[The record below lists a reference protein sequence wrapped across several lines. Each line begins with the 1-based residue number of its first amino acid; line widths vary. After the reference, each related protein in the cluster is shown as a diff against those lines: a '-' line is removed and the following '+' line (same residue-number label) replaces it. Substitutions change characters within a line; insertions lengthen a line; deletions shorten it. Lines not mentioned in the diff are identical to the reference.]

1 MYTLEKEKE
10 KERAD
15 KEKEKERADKEK
27 ERADKERA
35 EKERVEKEKLVAAL
49 TAQLD
54 TITKKFNTLVPR
66 SIIGIYF
73 ICVYY

>member
-10 KERAD
+10 RA
-15 KEKEKERADKEK
+15 EKEKERAEK
-27 ERADKERA
+27 

-54 TITKKFNTLVPR
+54 TITKKFNILVPR

-73 ICVYY
+73 ICAYY

>member
-1 MYTLEKEKE
+1 MYTLEKE

-15 KEKEKERADKEK
+15 KEKEKERAEK
-27 ERADKERA
+27 EKERA

-54 TITKKFNTLVPR
+54 TITKKFNILVPR

>member
-1 MYTLEKEKE
+1 MMYTLEKEKE
-10 KERAD
+10 KE
-15 KEKEKERADKEK
+15 K
-27 ERADKERA
+27 A

-54 TITKKFNTLVPR
+54 TITKKFNILVPR
-66 SIIGIYF
+66 PIIGIYF

>member
-10 KERAD
+10 RA
-15 KEKEKERADKEK
+15 EKEKE
-27 ERADKERA
+27 KERA

>member
-1 MYTLEKEKE
+1 MMYTLEKE

-15 KEKEKERADKEK
+15 KEKEKERAEK
-27 ERADKERA
+27 EKERA

-54 TITKKFNTLVPR
+54 TITKKFNILVPR

>member
-1 MYTLEKEKE
+1 MMYTLEKEKE
-10 KERAD
+10 GAD
-15 KEKEKERADKEK
+15 KEKE
-27 ERADKERA
+27 KERA

-54 TITKKFNTLVPR
+54 TITKKFNILVPR

>member
-10 KERAD
+10 KERED
-15 KEKEKERADKEK
+15 KEKEKERADKE
-27 ERADKERA
+27 KERA

>member
-1 MYTLEKEKE
+1 MMYTLEKEKE
-10 KERAD
+10 KERA
-15 KEKEKERADKEK
+15 EKE
-27 ERADKERA
+27 KERA
-35 EKERVEKEKLVAAL
+35 EKERAEKEKLVV

-54 TITKKFNTLVPR
+54 TITKKFNILVPR